1 MYQLIDGKDLAKNIR
16 QELKKENDKLKEKGI
31 NAKLA
36 VILVG
41 DDNASKVYIK
51 NKSKACND
59 VGIEFEEILLDSNTT
74 MDKLLNVIENLN
86 LREDINGILLQS
98 PIPKELNIQ
107 EAFEK
112 IDYRKDVDGFNPIN
126 VGKLMIGQD
135 GFIPCTPYGIVRM
148 LEEYDIPVEGKN
160 AVVIGRSNIV
170 GKPLSQCLLNK
181 NATVT
186 VCHSRTRDI
195 QNVTKNADILISA
208 VGKLNMVTED
218 MVKDGAV
225 VIDVGMNRKENG
237 KLAGDVDFE
246 NVKEKTSYITPV
258 PGGVGPMTIAMLM
271 NNVIKATKQQNGI
284 VD

>member
-1 MYQLIDGKDLAKNIR
+1 MYQLIDGKELAKNIR

-148 LEEYDIPVEGKN
+148 LEEYNIPVEGKN

-195 QNVTKNADILISA
+195 QNVTKNADILIRA
-208 VGKLNMVTED
+208 VGKINMVTED

-225 VIDVGMNRKENG
+225 VIDVGINRKENG

>member
-1 MYQLIDGKDLAKNIR
+1 MYQLIDGKELAKNIR

-148 LEEYDIPVEGKN
+148 LEEYNIPVEGKN

-186 VCHSRTRDI
+186 VCHSRTKDI
-195 QNVTKNADILISA
+195 KNITKNADILISA

-218 MVKDGAV
+218 MVKEGAV

>member
-1 MYQLIDGKDLAKNIR
+1 MYQLIDGKELAKNIR

-148 LEEYDIPVEGKN
+148 LEEYNIPVEGKN

-195 QNVTKNADILISA
+195 QNVTRNADILISA

>member
-1 MYQLIDGKDLAKNIR
+1 MYQLIDGKELAKNIR

-148 LEEYDIPVEGKN
+148 LEEYNIPVEGKN

-186 VCHSRTRDI
+186 VCHSRTKDI
-195 QNVTKNADILISA
+195 KNITKNADILISA

>member
-126 VGKLMIGQD
+126 VGKLMIGKD

-148 LEEYDIPVEGKN
+148 LEEYNIPVEGKN